1 MPKTEI
7 QRRAEEMR
15 RRAQENELRKN
26 KKPIFNNDQFTQLK
40 IVSKNKNE
48 NNIPVGKYDNN
59 SNNEKMP
66 IANEY
71 DNSIINAEEFNT
83 KSKPGIL
90 SYLFTQKAE
99 PIEEEVIPLTQYK
112 ISNNNNKGG
121 KSKKNKKNRKN
132 KKIKKTR
139 KLNKRRK

>member
-1 MPKTEI
+1 MK
-7 QRRAEEMR
+7 
-15 RRAQENELRKN
+15 
-26 KKPIFNNDQFTQLK
+26 
-40 IVSKNKNE
+40 

-90 SYLFTQKAE
+90 SYFFTQKAE

-112 ISNNNNKGG
+112 ISNNNKGG
-121 KSKKNKKNRKN
+121 KSNKNKKTKKN